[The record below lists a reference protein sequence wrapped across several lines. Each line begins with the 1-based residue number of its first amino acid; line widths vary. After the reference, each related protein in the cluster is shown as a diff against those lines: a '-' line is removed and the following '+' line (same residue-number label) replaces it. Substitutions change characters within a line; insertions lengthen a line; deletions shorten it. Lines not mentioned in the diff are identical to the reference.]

1 MSGPIE
7 PFHMET
13 VSHHGRETAYR
24 TFDRGGSEPTIL
36 AIHGSGGTHRVWSA
50 QSKLGAEYPFVAL
63 DLSGHGESDDVAAEP
78 GYETLSAYV
87 DDVVA
92 VADAVDADVLL
103 GNSLGGAVVLTA
115 LAERELTVD
124 GAVLAG
130 AGPRLPVL
138 DDLLRWVEE
147 DFERV
152 VEFFHEPDHLFH
164 DADEDTLAVSQS
176 ALRSTGRA
184 ILERDFRTAH
194 AFDVRGD
201 LADVDVPT
209 LALVGEYD
217 RLTPPHFH
225 EELCE
230 ELPDCELTVLD
241 DAAHLAML
249 ERPGAFNDAVSDF
262 LDARVS
268 D

>member
-1 MSGPIE
+1 
-7 PFHMET
+7 MET
-13 VSHHGRETAYR
+13 ISHHGRETAYR
-24 TFDRGGSEPTIL
+24 AFQQRGNGPTVL
-36 AIHGSGGTHRVWSA
+36 AVHGSGGTHRVWSA
-50 QSKLGAEYPFVAL
+50 QAKLGSEYPFVAL

-87 DDVVA
+87 DDAVA
-92 VADAVDADVLL
+92 VAETVDADVLM

-115 LAERELTVD
+115 LLEREVDIDGVVLT
-124 GAVLAG
+124 GT
-130 AGPRLPVL
+130 GPRLPVL
-138 DDLLRWVEE
+138 DDLLRWVTE

-164 DADEDTLAVSQS
+164 DADEDTLAVSRA
-176 ALRSTGRA
+176 ALRATGQT

-194 AFDVRGD
+194 AFDARGE
-201 LADVDVPT
+201 LADVEVST

-217 RLTPPHFH
+217 RLTPPYFH
-225 EELCE
+225 EELCA

-249 ERPGAFNDAVSDF
+249 EQSGAFNDAVADF
-262 LDARVS
+262 LDSRISA
-268 D
+268 